1 MTRGST
7 SLWQKRHRRHSERGN
22 QVLEVDRS
30 FMPPKNLLSKRNETK
45 KVRRDKN
52 FVASTEKIF
61 AVLEAFSQ
69 HPHSAMS
76 LEEITQASRLAKTTL
91 HRFLYSMQ
99 KIGYVEQHQEN
110 GHYMLSQKFF
120 ELGRDA
126 LPYQRLTS
134 LSKPFIN
141 ALMLRFG
148 ESVHVGVLEDGLV
161 TNVAVCESQHPY
173 RIAGVV
179 GDSNYAHSSAMG
191 KCLLAFLSDSE
202 LDDIIRVHGLP
213 KRASATI
220 TNRAQL
226 MEELDKTRR
235 LLVATNMSENMEG
248 VFCVASPIFN
258 HEGKAVAA
266 LSISGP
272 AVRMEQGME
281 TIKKEVKRVALRLS
295 ILLGYRPEK
304 IDEATAATV
313 NVSNT

>member
-1 MTRGST
+1 MSR
-7 SLWQKRHRRHSERGN
+7 K
-22 QVLEVDRS
+22 D
-30 FMPPKNLLSKRNETK
+30 LLFKRNEAK

-61 AVLEAFSQ
+61 AILEAFSQ

-76 LEEITQASRLAKTTL
+76 LEEITQAARLAKTTL
-91 HRFLYSMQ
+91 HRLLYSMQ
-99 KIGYVEQHQEN
+99 KIGYVDQHQEN
-110 GHYMLSQKFF
+110 GNYMLSQKFF

-134 LSKPFIN
+134 LAKPFIN

-148 ESVHVGVLEDGLV
+148 ESVHIGVLEDGLV
-161 TNVAVCESQHPY
+161 TNIAVCESQHPY

-179 GDSNYAHSSAMG
+179 GDSSYAHSTAMG

-202 LDDIIRVHGLP
+202 LDDIVRVHGLP

-220 TNRAQL
+220 TNRGQL
-226 MEELDKTRR
+226 MEELEKVRR
-235 LLVATNMSENMEG
+235 LLIATNMSENMEG
-248 VFCVASPIFN
+248 VVCVASPIFN

-272 AVRMEQGME
+272 AVRMEQGLD
-281 TIKKEVKRVALRLS
+281 TIKKEAKRVALRLS
-295 ILLGYRPEK
+295 ILLGYRPER
-304 IDEATAATV
+304 IDEATATTA

>member
-1 MTRGST
+1 ME
-7 SLWQKRHRRHSERGN
+7 HSN
-22 QVLEVDRS
+22 QVLAVDQSIMSPRNS
-30 FMPPKNLLSKRNETK
+30 VSKRNEPK
-45 KVRRDKN
+45 KVGRDKN

-69 HPHSAMS
+69 HSHSAMS
-76 LEEITQASRLAKTTL
+76 LEEITRSARLAKTTL
-91 HRFLYSMQ
+91 HRLLYSMQ
-99 KIGYVEQHQEN
+99 KIGYVDQNQEN
-110 GHYMLSQKFF
+110 GNYMLSQKFF

-134 LSKPFIN
+134 LAKHFMN

-148 ESVHVGVLEDGLV
+148 ESVHIGVLEDGLV

-191 KCLLAFLSDSE
+191 KCLLASLSHSE

-226 MEELDKTRR
+226 MKELDKSRR
-235 LLVATNMSENMEG
+235 LLVATNICENMEG
-248 VFCVASPIFN
+248 VVCVASPIFN
-258 HEGKAVAA
+258 HQGKAVAA

-272 AVRMEQGME
+272 AVRMEQGLD

>member
-1 MTRGST
+1 MSPTTRA
-7 SLWQKRHRRHSERGN
+7 LKRGGA
-22 QVLEVDRS
+22 
-30 FMPPKNLLSKRNETK
+30 K
-45 KVRRDKN
+45 KVRDKN

-76 LEEITQASRLAKTTL
+76 LEEITQSARLAKTTL
-91 HRFLYSMQ
+91 HRLLYSIQ
-99 KIGYVEQHQEN
+99 KIGYVDQHREN
-110 GHYMLSQKFF
+110 VKYMLSQKFF

-134 LSKPFIN
+134 LAKPFIN

-148 ESVHVGVLEDGLV
+148 ESIHIGVLEDGLV
-161 TNVAVCESQHPY
+161 TNIAVCESQHPY

-179 GDSNYAHSSAMG
+179 GDSSYAHSTAMG

-226 MEELDKTRR
+226 MEELEKARR
-235 LLVATNMSENMEG
+235 LQVATNVGENMEG
-248 VFCVASPIFN
+248 VICVASPIFN
-258 HEGKAVAA
+258 NEGKAVAA
-266 LSISGP
+266 LSISG
-272 AVRMEQGME
+272 
-281 TIKKEVKRVALRLS
+281 
-295 ILLGYRPEK
+295 
-304 IDEATAATV
+304 
-313 NVSNT
+313 

>member
-1 MTRGST
+1 MS
-7 SLWQKRHRRHSERGN
+7 
-22 QVLEVDRS
+22 
-30 FMPPKNLLSKRNETK
+30 PKNSASKRNEAK
-45 KVRRDKN
+45 QVRRDKN

-61 AVLEAFSQ
+61 VVLEVFSQ
-69 HPHSAMS
+69 HPHSGMS
-76 LEEITQASRLAKTTL
+76 LEEITQAARLAKTTL
-91 HRFLYSMQ
+91 HRLLYSMQ
-99 KIGYVEQHQEN
+99 KIGYVDQNQEN
-110 GHYMLSQKFF
+110 GKYMLSQKFF

-134 LSKPFIN
+134 LCKPFIN
-141 ALMLRFG
+141 TLMLRFG
-148 ESVHVGVLEDGLV
+148 ESVHIGVLEDGLV

-179 GDSNYAHSSAMG
+179 GDSSYAHCTAMG

-202 LDDIIRVHGLP
+202 LDEIIRVHGLP

-220 TNRAQL
+220 TDRAQL
-226 MEELDKTRR
+226 MEELGKARR
-235 LLVATNMSENMEG
+235 LLVATNISENMEG
-248 VFCVASPIFN
+248 VVCVAAPIFN

-272 AVRMEQGME
+272 AVRMEQE
-281 TIKKEVKRVALRLS
+281 LDSLKKEVKRVALRLS

-304 IDEATAATV
+304 IGEATAATV

>member
-1 MTRGST
+1 MPSRTRISKPSGT
-7 SLWQKRHRRHSERGN
+7 QKG
-22 QVLEVDRS
+22 
-30 FMPPKNLLSKRNETK
+30 T
-45 KVRRDKN
+45 RDKN

-76 LEEITQASRLAKTTL
+76 LEEITQSAGLAKTTL
-91 HRFLYSMQ
+91 HRLLYSMQ
-99 KIGYVEQHQEN
+99 KIGYVDQHREN
-110 GHYMLSQKFF
+110 GKYMLSQKFF

-134 LSKPFIN
+134 LARPFIN

-148 ESVHVGVLEDGLV
+148 ESIHIGVLEDGLV
-161 TNVAVCESQHPY
+161 TNIAVCESQHPY

-179 GDSNYAHSSAMG
+179 GDSSYAHSTAMG

-226 MEELDKTRR
+226 MEELDRTREQH
-235 LLVATNMSENMEG
+235 VAMNISENMEG
-248 VFCVASPIFN
+248 VICVASPIFN
-258 HEGKAVAA
+258 NEGKAIAA

-281 TIKKEVKRVALRLS
+281 TIKKEIKRVALRLS

-304 IDEATAATV
+304 IEAATAATV